1 MKKLLLLSSLL
12 ASTLATQAQVTPKV
26 QPETLVNGKEYLL
39 VNRAQ
44 NANQYT
50 SRTSWDG
57 ALYFLGESD
66 SKYADHLLTAIDNGD
81 GTWSF
86 RQQNGTKT
94 VETGEFDIDQNPITE
109 EVPVYNYL
117 VIPAGTD
124 NVNLKET
131 DPVFWTVTAS
141 ETFDNFYQL
150 KAGEGNNPNCMGK
163 FLHLNAGGQYFVI
176 SEAINGGQW
185 FPDFY
190 GGAEETGEFD
200 VNEDP
205 IYNFKDP
212 TSLNW
217 GFVSADNIPAYYTS
231 LAYVAA
237 FDKIAQHFDD
247 DEFGEGYQATYNAAK
262 AIYDGATTLEELEAT
277 KILAM
282 LQAKID
288 LQAEIEKAI
297 LLNEEPEDAVLQ
309 NAIDAAISAFNNKT
323 DADEVAA
330 AVETLAEAELN
341 FSLGNG
347 DVTALGTNMSFED
360 LSAQGGN
367 ATSGVAAP
375 PAGWNILINGTP
387 VTSEAE
393 VRAAGMT
400 AWHGVNADCTG
411 DEKDGNYGFG
421 IWNGSIPN
429 YELSQT
435 INNIENGSYIVR
447 AALMVGANGNGSRR
461 TTQRIFANLNSTYF
475 GYDYDYDE
483 DELDKSEVYDF
494 AGLTEPQTD
503 TELQGLEVR
512 AFVYDGT
519 LTFGVRTD
527 GNYKAALRTSGNGAG
542 GDGWF
547 KVDNFT
553 IQKVSYE
560 ADDALN
566 ILTHY
571 AELIDDYVSEAAMS
585 DAKRTKAEGLQEVYT
600 NIDETSA
607 QEDIVKAILDAKDM
621 LVEISASVKAYQR
634 LRDAI
639 DKHYDYR
646 DMYDYKKGIQDYS
659 DAIDE
664 ADAAYGDALLDSDED
679 IDALIA
685 ALDDA
690 LQACIQSDDIEAGD
704 DLTDYIQNPSFEDL
718 SAQNNSTSNGVANA
732 PKGWNLYV
740 DGNQVNSVAEA
751 GVSGWCAINSGDNL
765 NITNTQGEEVT
776 HQYTDGEYLWGLWSD
791 AVPVIEISQTV
802 KGLPAGTYK
811 LSADIVVQ
819 NDWAGAN
826 LGMQRL
832 FANDYV
838 TMFGAEEDYIQNTD
852 ETLYETFPG
861 DVRIAAEIDRLSEY
875 APVAHLN
882 YAGNYSA
889 ENYGASGAPYTTT
902 VTFGL
907 AEKGD
912 VTFGFRSSRIS
923 PVTGQLVE
931 QASFG
936 WFKLDNFRLVFESTE
951 VPAGADITG
960 EETEIDEVEESA
972 QSAVEFYNLN
982 GVRLT
987 TPQKGVNLV
996 KMANGNVVK
1005 TYVK

>member
-12 ASTLATQAQVTPKV
+12 ASALATQAQVTPKV
-26 QPETLVNGKEYLL
+26 QPETLENGKQYLL

-86 RQQNGTKT
+86 RQQNGTKS
-94 VETGEFDIDQNPITE
+94 VETGEFDLEGHPITE
-109 EVPVYNYL
+109 DVPVYNYL
-117 VIPAGTD
+117 VIPTNTD

-131 DPVFWTVTAS
+131 DPVLWTVTPS

-150 KAGEGNNPNCMGK
+150 KAGEGNNPNCVGK
-163 FLHLNAGGQYFVI
+163 YLHLNAGGQYFVI
-176 SEAINGGQW
+176 SEAINGGEW

-190 GGAEETGEFD
+190 GGAEDTGEFD
-200 VNEDP
+200 ENEDP
-205 IYNFKDP
+205 IYSFNDS

-217 GFVSADNIPAYYTS
+217 GFVSAENIPAFYTS

-247 DEFGEGYQATYNAAK
+247 DEYGEGYQATYNAAK
-262 AIYDGATTLEELEAT
+262 AIYDAATSMEALESAKVL
-277 KILAM
+277 IM

-309 NAIDAAISAFNNKT
+309 KAIDEAISIFINKT

-360 LSAQGGN
+360 LSAQGGS

-375 PAGWNILINGTP
+375 PAGWNIFINGTQ
-387 VTSEAE
+387 VTTEDE
-393 VRAAGMT
+393 VRAAGIT

-411 DEKDGNYGFG
+411 DEKNGNYGFG

-435 INNIENGSYIVR
+435 ISNIENGSYIVR

-461 TTQRIFANLNSTYF
+461 TTQRLFANLNSTYF
-475 GYDYDYDE
+475 GADYEYDE
-483 DELDKSEVYDF
+483 NELDKSEVYDF
-494 AGLTEPQTD
+494 AWLQEPLTD
-503 TELQGLEVR
+503 TEMQGLEVR

-527 GNYKAALRTSGNGAG
+527 GNYKAALRTSSNGAG

-553 IQKVSYE
+553 IQKVGYE
-560 ADDALN
+560 AEDALN
-566 ILTHY
+566 ILSHY
-571 AELIDDYVSEAAMS
+571 TELIDDYVAQEQMS
-585 DAKRTKAEGLQEVYT
+585 DAKRAKAEELQDEYT
-600 NIDETSA
+600 DIDESST

-646 DMYDYKKGIQDYS
+646 DLYDYKKGIQEYS

-664 ADAAYGDALLDSDED
+664 ADAAYSDALLDNEED
-679 IDALIA
+679 IDALIK
-685 ALDDA
+685 ALDEA
-690 LQACIQSDDIEAGD
+690 LQTCIQSDDIEAGD
-704 DLTDYIQNPSFEDL
+704 DLTEYIQNPSFEDL
-718 SAQNNSTSNGVANA
+718 SAQNNAPSDVIANA

-740 DGNQVNSVAEA
+740 DGNQVNSVGEA
-751 GVSGWCAINSGDNL
+751 GVNGWCAINRGDNL
-765 NITNTQGEEVT
+765 NIINTQGEEVT
-776 HQYTDGEYLWGLWSD
+776 HQYTDGEFLWGIWSG
-791 AVPVIEISQTV
+791 AVPVIEISQTI
-802 KGLPAGTYK
+802 KGLPAGTYT
-811 LSADIVVQ
+811 LSADVIVQ
-819 NDWAGAN
+819 NDWAGN
-826 LGMQRL
+826 TLGMQRL

-838 TMFGAEEDYIQNTD
+838 TMFGAEEDYIQTSD
-852 ETLYETFPG
+852 EDLYETFPG
-861 DVRIAAEIDRLSEY
+861 DVRIAAEIDRLSNN
-875 APVAHLN
+875 APVTHLN
-882 YAGNYSA
+882 YAGNYSY
-889 ENYGASGAPYTTT
+889 ESYGASGAPYTTT

-912 VTFGFRSSRIS
+912 VTLGFRSSRIS
-923 PVTGQLVE
+923 PVTGQLTE

-936 WFKLDNFRLVFESTE
+936 WFKLDNFRLVFESSE
-951 VPAGADITG
+951 VPAGAEITG
-960 EETEIDEVEESA
+960 QETEIDDVEENV
-972 QSAVEFYNLN
+972 QTTVEFYNLN
-982 GVRLT
+982 GIRLAA
-987 TPQKGVNLV
+987 PQRGFNLV

-1005 TYVK
+1005 TYAK